1 MQSQLATVADA
12 ASVIARLALAPHPEG
27 GFYRELYRSERAVPT
42 EHGERSALT
51 AIYYLLTAETFS
63 AWHRLRSDET
73 WHFHQGAP
81 LSIETLDAYAGHRRI
96 ELGPDGPWVAV
107 LPAGTAFAA
116 HVDLRAGAGGSEER
130 GTYSLVSCCVAPGFD
145 FADFELLSGAALA
158 TAFPEHAALARR
170 FARDPEGDDAR

>member
-1 MQSQLATVADA
+1 MQSQLATDADA
-12 ASVIARLALAPHPEG
+12 ASVIARLDLAPHPEG
-27 GFYRELYRSERAVPT
+27 GFYRELYRSDRAVPS

-73 WHFHQGAP
+73 WHFHHGSP

-96 ELGPDGPWVAV
+96 DLGPDGPWVAV
-107 LPAGTAFAA
+107 LPAGMAFAA
-116 HVDLRAGAGGSEER
+116 HVSASDLPGG
-130 GTYSLVSCCVAPGFD
+130 YALVSCCVAPGFD
-145 FADFELLSGAALA
+145 FADFELLDGAALA

-170 FARDPEGDDAR
+170 FARDTQPDE